1 MGMYRPSSVT
11 AYAVPPSP
19 RGRLERKMNHL
30 AQKNAT
36 PNKAQAEAL
45 KRAGLAPIAWVVV
58 RDLPHSLIVRNR
70 VTGEFKVLDK

>member
-1 MGMYRPSSVT
+1 M
-11 AYAVPPSP
+11 
-19 RGRLERKMNHL
+19 

-58 RDLPHSLIVRNR
+58 RELHKSMIVRHR
-70 VTGEFKVLDK
+70 ITGEVKLVEK

>member
-1 MGMYRPSSVT
+1 M
-11 AYAVPPSP
+11 
-19 RGRLERKMNHL
+19 

-58 RDLPHSLIVRNR
+58 RELPHSLIVRNR